1 MEPILE
7 LIVLFLEDMFE
18 LLSPEKTANKVKDTN
33 TSKSTKWRLIFIFTL
48 IYSMALIGSLFSLLF
63 ISDVM
68 YRVFSSILI
77 TFLLY
82 CMFIFYK
89 NISTS
94 K

>member
-89 NISTS
+89 NISIS